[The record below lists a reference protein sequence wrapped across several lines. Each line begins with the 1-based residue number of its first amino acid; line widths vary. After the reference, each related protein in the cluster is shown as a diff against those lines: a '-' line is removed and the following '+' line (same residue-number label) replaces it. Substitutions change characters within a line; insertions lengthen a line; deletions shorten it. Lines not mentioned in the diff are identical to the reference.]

1 MKFTF
6 FFSCCVARF
15 IEDILTNRRRRRKCI
30 FWSIIVGS
38 LATVFIVTALRD
50 ALLASRFICTVEDIV
65 SNHITKLCE
74 VTDKEKELDHSHTPF
89 RQDLCEELCAPDV
102 SSRIT
107 CHTFHLNKPTVFT
120 LDGEGKKVIKSVI
133 KLEDREEPVV
143 ETSTEENE
151 VYWNLKPGSHQYFP
165 TKDDFLSMVTVYIS
179 NFVGDNVSKNIVN
192 KLFNQS
198 NLYQTD
204 TESLSNHKKFWML
217 IEDHEF
223 LTSFVFEDFKLFPS
237 ILGTCG
243 TYYAMQ
249 YLEPLTKNAL
259 QPFKLTWRKRLWKA
273 IDIVRYIGQ
282 LETLWKEPL
291 HLCDVKHDHFGW
303 NDEEKVMFLDLDSVL
318 PESSLLKTMENTPH
332 CSDNDDCSYF
342 DCKGRCHHRI
352 SKCEL
357 ERTNTNLQVVCD
369 KIFLGNTDSLISL
382 YGLLVSREANEEL
395 VEALELCKTNR
406 GMTVDGMLDVIMK
419 ASNTLMY

>member
-165 TKDDFLSMVTVYIS
+165 TKDDFLSM
-179 NFVGDNVSKNIVN
+179 
-192 KLFNQS
+192 
-198 NLYQTD
+198 
-204 TESLSNHKKFWML
+204 ELS
-217 IEDHEF
+217 
-223 LTSFVFEDFKLFPS
+223 
-237 ILGTCG
+237 
-243 TYYAMQ
+243 AMS
-249 YLEPLTKNAL
+249 T
-259 QPFKLTWRKRLWKA
+259 
-273 IDIVRYIGQ
+273 
-282 LETLWKEPL
+282 
-291 HLCDVKHDHFGW
+291 
-303 NDEEKVMFLDLDSVL
+303 
-318 PESSLLKTMENTPH
+318 TPH
-332 CSDNDDCSYF
+332 SVPHSAVNQANTRYSTAVTHQIPGLSTAVPHTRPGPKYYCVSPHNCLSYLRLSD
-342 DCKGRCHHRI
+342 
-352 SKCEL
+352 
-357 ERTNTNLQVVCD
+357 
-369 KIFLGNTDSLISL
+369 LG
-382 YGLLVSREANEEL
+382 
-395 VEALELCKTNR
+395 
-406 GMTVDGMLDVIMK
+406 
-419 ASNTLMY
+419 